1 MDVHERAN
9 SEAVEA
15 DAVADYLKRHPDF
28 FTRRD
33 DLLTELQLTHP
44 TGGAVSLLERQ
55 VAILRDRNMEM
66 RHRLSHLLDNARD
79 NDRLFELTKK
89 LVLQLLEAPSLDGL
103 VDTCTNHLRQDFNI
117 EFAALLLFGNPL
129 AYRGTRARIATVADA
144 RLNIDGLLNS
154 NKAVCGTLR
163 PEEIRF
169 LFPEAH
175 AQIGSAAVVPLT
187 ATYPLGM
194 LAIASSDPA
203 YFRSSMGTLFL
214 SYIAEV
220 LERLLPRHLKPALQG

>member
-9 SEAVEA
+9 IEAVDA

-66 RHRLSHLLDNARD
+66 RHRLTNLIDNARD
-79 NDRLFELTKK
+79 NDRLFELTRK
-89 LVLQLLEAPSLDGL
+89 LVLQLLEATTLDGL
-103 VDTCTNHLRQDFNI
+103 VDACVSNLRQEFKV
-117 EFAALLLFGNPL
+117 EFASLVLFGNPL
-129 AYRGTRARIATVADA
+129 SHRGTRARIASFTDA
-144 RLNIDGLLNS
+144 RTHMEGLLGS

-163 PEEIRF
+163 PEEVRF
-169 LFPEAH
+169 LFPDKH

-187 ATYPLGM
+187 ASYPLGM
-194 LAIASSDPA
+194 LAIASSDPS

-214 SYIAEV
+214 GYIAEV
-220 LERLLPRHLKPALQG
+220 LERLLPRYLKPFGQG